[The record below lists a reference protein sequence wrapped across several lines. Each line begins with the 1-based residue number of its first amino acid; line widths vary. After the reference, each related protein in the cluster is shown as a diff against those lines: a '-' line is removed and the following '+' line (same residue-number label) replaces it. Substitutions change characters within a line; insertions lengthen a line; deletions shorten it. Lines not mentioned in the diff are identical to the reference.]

1 MEGWRVKHQNRM
13 HRGCV
18 NAEPDGI
25 AGTHATGHTHTEI
38 QTHAHRFCCRRA
50 GVHHSHRSSP
60 TSPNAGKLAGI
71 CWGGLIVFSLNGAC
85 FCWGSLSLAWIL
97 CELRWMEAFMSCEVA
112 VVSPATLPATRPLP
126 QLSCWLA
133 HLEVGLCLGFSKFQ
147 TADAY
152 RTTSFKWVQITGLP
166 VITVW
171 IIKWILCM

>member
-1 MEGWRVKHQNRM
+1 M
-13 HRGCV
+13 HRRCV

-25 AGTHATGHTHTEI
+25 AGSRALPQGIHTHRYKHT
-38 QTHAHRFCCRRA
+38 HRFCCRRA

-85 FCWGSLSLAWIL
+85 FRWGSLSLAWIL

-112 VVSPATLPATRPLP
+112 AVSPATLPATRPLP

-133 HLEVGLCLGFSKFQ
+133 HLEVGLCSGFSKFQ

-152 RTTSFKWVQITGLP
+152 RTTSFKWVQLVYQLP
-166 VITVW
+166 QDALKYKVI
-171 IIKWILCM
+171 I